1 MEAPHF
7 ITMEG
12 IDGCGKST
20 QSGRLAEWLE
30 AKTGRK
36 TIRTYEPGGWPEGD
50 SFRDFI
56 LRGKKLG
63 DMTELMLFLA
73 DRAEHVK
80 RVILPSLRQ
89 GNNVICERYNDSTL
103 AYQSSGQELNPA
115 HVRRIIRACNFPEP
129 DVSILMDISPEL
141 AMSRVKS
148 RSSNPDKFEA
158 EGLPLMR
165 TVSSFYRLIA
175 EDQKEKYIVV
185 KCDGLSE
192 DEVFASMIA
201 GLEGRLWR
209 SR

>member
-1 MEAPHF
+1 MF

-20 QSGRLAEWLE
+20 QSEHLAEWIE

-56 LRGKKLG
+56 LRGKKLA
-63 DMTELMLFLA
+63 DMTELLLFLA
-73 DRAEHVK
+73 DRSEHVK

-89 GNNVICERYNDSTL
+89 GLNVICERYNDSTL

-115 HVRRIIRACNFPEP
+115 HIRRIIRACNFPEP

-165 TVSSFYRLIA
+165 KVSSYYRLIA
-175 EDQKEKYIVV
+175 EDEKEKYIVI
-185 KCDGLSE
+185 KCDGLGE
-192 DEVFASMIA
+192 DEVFSSMIA
-201 GLEGRLWR
+201 ALEGRLWQ

>member
-1 MEAPHF
+1 MF

-12 IDGCGKST
+12 IDGCGKSK

-30 AKTGRK
+30 SETGH
-36 TIRTYEPGGWPEGD
+36 RTLRTFEPGGWPEGE

-63 DMTELMLFLA
+63 EMTELLLFLA
-73 DRAEHVK
+73 DRAEHIK

-89 GNNVICERYNDSTL
+89 GMNVICERYNDSTL
-103 AYQSSGQELNPA
+103 AYQSGGHELNPV
-115 HVRRIIRACNFPEP
+115 HVRRIIRSCNFPEP
-129 DVSILMDISPEL
+129 DVKILMDISPEI

-165 TVSSFYRLIA
+165 AVSSFYRLIA
-175 EDQKEKYIVV
+175 EDEKEKYIVI

-192 DEVFASMIA
+192 DEVFASIID
-201 GLEGRLWR
+201 GLGGRIWR
-209 SR
+209 FR

>member
-1 MEAPHF
+1 MF

-20 QSGRLAEWLE
+20 QSARLAEWLE
-30 AKTGRK
+30 AETGRK

-50 SFRDFI
+50 SLREFI

-63 DMTELMLFLA
+63 DMTELLLFLA

-89 GNNVICERYNDSTL
+89 GLNVICERYNDSTL

-115 HVRRIIRACNFPEP
+115 HVRRIIRSCNFPEP
-129 DVSILMDISPEL
+129 NVKILMDISPEI

-175 EDQKEKYIVV
+175 EDQKEKYIVI

-201 GLEGRLWR
+201 ALEGRLWR

>member
-1 MEAPHF
+1 MF

-20 QSGRLAEWLE
+20 QSARLAEWLE
-30 AKTGRK
+30 AETGRK

-50 SFRDFI
+50 SLREFI

-63 DMTELMLFLA
+63 DMTELLLFLA

-89 GNNVICERYNDSTL
+89 GLNVICQRYNDSTL

-115 HVRRIIRACNFPEP
+115 HVRRIIRSCNFPEP
-129 DVSILMDISPEL
+129 NVKILMDISPEI

-175 EDQKEKYIVV
+175 EDQKEKYIVI

-201 GLEGRLWR
+201 ALEGRLWR

>member
-1 MEAPHF
+1 MRE
-7 ITMEG
+7 
-12 IDGCGKST
+12 
-20 QSGRLAEWLE
+20 
-30 AKTGRK
+30 
-36 TIRTYEPGGWPEGD
+36 
-50 SFRDFI
+50 FI
-56 LRGKKLG
+56 LRGKNLG

-103 AYQSSGQELNPA
+103 AYQAGGHELNPA
-115 HVRRIIRACNFPEP
+115 HVRRIIRVCNFPEP
-129 DVSILMDISPEL
+129 STKILLDISPEL

-148 RSSNPDKFEA
+148 RSNNPDKFEA

-175 EDQKEKYIVV
+175 EDQKEKYIII

-192 DEVFASMIA
+192 DEVFAAITE
-201 GLEGRLWR
+201 GLEGRIWR